1 MRLALAAIVS
11 TFLFAGSTPVAPGPA
26 LSVPRAVHTATLLVG
41 GKVLIAGGCTTGT
54 CELDDEGDST
64 ELFDP
69 ARGRFEPGPRMTR
82 PRVGHT
88 ATRLPGGNVLIS
100 GGWDR
105 SGDPTASAEL
115 YDAAD
120 GRFVAVGSM
129 RARRGGATASLLRNG
144 RVLIAGGTDG
154 SRALRSAEL
163 FDPRTRSFR
172 AAGSMA
178 VRRGSHSAASLAG
191 GKVLV
196 AGGSASRNRV
206 LRSAEL
212 YDPTT
217 GRFSSVGSMR
227 VARHK
232 HSVVAL
238 PGGGAL
244 ILGGSN
250 ALDFGGRYASA
261 EVFNA
266 RTRRFARV
274 GSMLNARFKLD
285 GSAVVVRPGIVLVAG
300 GARAVEIYSTKRRS
314 FSWIGATGARLM
326 FATATRL
333 VDGRV
338 LFAGGYDDDIRVSRR
353 AWLIHASERGLTP

>member
-1 MRLALAAIVS
+1 VRLALAAVVW
-11 TFLFAGSTPVAPGPA
+11 TFLFAGSTPVKPGPS
-26 LSVPRAVHTATLLVG
+26 LNVPRAVHTATLLVG

-54 CELDDEGDST
+54 CELAGEGATT

-69 ARGRFEPGPRMTR
+69 ARGRFESGPRMTR

-88 ATRLPGGNVLIS
+88 ATRLPGGNVLIA
-100 GGWDR
+100 GGWDRR
-105 SGDPTASAEL
+105 SGDPTPSAEL

-154 SRALRSAEL
+154 NAALRSAEL

-172 AAGSMA
+172 ATGSMA
-178 VRRGSHSAASLAG
+178 VRRGSHSAALLAG

-196 AGGSASRNRV
+196 AGGSASENRV

-212 YDPTT
+212 YDPKI
-217 GRFSSVGSMR
+217 GRFSPVGSMR

-250 ALDFGGRYASA
+250 ALDFGGRYSSA

-285 GSAVVVRPGIVLVAG
+285 GSAVVLRPGVVLVAG
-300 GARAVEIYSTKRRS
+300 GARAVEVYNAKRRS
-314 FSWIGATGARLM
+314 FGWIGATGARLM

-333 VDGRV
+333 MDGRV

-353 AWLIHASERGLTP
+353 AWLIRA

>member
-1 MRLALAAIVS
+1 MRLALAAVVS
-11 TFLFAGSTPVAPGPA
+11 TLLFAGSTPVAPGPA

-54 CELDDEGDST
+54 CELADEGAST

-88 ATRLPGGNVLIS
+88 ATRLPGGNVLIA
-100 GGWDR
+100 GGWDRR

-115 YDAAD
+115 YDAAY

-144 RVLIAGGTDG
+144 RVLITGGTDG
-154 SRALRSAEL
+154 SGALSSAEL

-172 AAGSMA
+172 ATGSMA

-196 AGGSASRNRV
+196 AGGSASGNRV
-206 LRSAEL
+206 VRSAEL
-212 YDPTT
+212 YDPKT

-285 GSAVVVRPGIVLVAG
+285 GSAVVVRPGVVLVAG
-300 GARAVEIYSTKRRS
+300 GARAVEVYSTKRRS

-326 FATATRL
+326 FATATL
-333 VDGRV
+333 LKDGRV
-338 LFAGGYDDDIRVSRR
+338 LFAGGYDDGIKLSRR
-353 AWLIHASERGLTP
+353 AWLIHA